1 MKYSSLAKVQPIS
14 VFKVKLFHGR
24 QIYLT
29 FGFCMKNNLLFAAEQ
44 SREEISITPKHPLG
58 DNEQYMA
65 FSFPRLQIPGG

>member
-1 MKYSSLAKVQPIS
+1 
-14 VFKVKLFHGR
+14 
-24 QIYLT
+24 
-29 FGFCMKNNLLFAAEQ
+29 MKNNLLFAAEQ